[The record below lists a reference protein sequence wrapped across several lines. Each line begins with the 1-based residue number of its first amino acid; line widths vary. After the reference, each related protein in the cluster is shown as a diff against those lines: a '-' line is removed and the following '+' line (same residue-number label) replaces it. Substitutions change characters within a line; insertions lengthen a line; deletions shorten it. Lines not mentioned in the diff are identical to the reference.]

1 MIEKTH
7 RGLNKGE
14 YIYINLYEIGY
25 GANIYLQKSQAYFIC
40 NIVKKVIS
48 KYSVMYSRI
57 YQSIIKVFINL

>member
-1 MIEKTH
+1 MNEYIH
-7 RGLNKGE
+7 RGLNKSE

-25 GANIYLQKSQAYFIC
+25 GANIYLQKSQAKFIY

-57 YQSIIKVFINL
+57 YQSIIKVVY